1 MPAYLPVKPFP
12 HGAAHGTLPSLAL
25 CLGKIQLVEDAIGL
39 CGS

>member
-12 HGAAHGTLPSLAL
+12 HGAPHGTLPPLAL
-25 CLGKIQLVEDAIGL
+25 GIGEIQLVEDAIGL